1 MARILMADDDPR
13 MIDFVRLI
21 VELEGHH
28 LIAAHNGQAALDS
41 FDAQKPDLVLLDIM
55 MPGMCGMEVCSRLR
69 ERDPLVPILF
79 LSAKQQVTDR
89 IQGLHQGADDY
100 IIKPFNRQELL
111 ARVESAWRRS
121 QAIRKQ
127 TGLTTLERQVNGL
140 VLNADSRQTLYHSV
154 PLQLSRTEFDL
165 LWIFC
170 EYADR
175 VLQREFL
182 FEQVWGYASDSQS
195 RTVDNFTGRL
205 RKKLQ
210 AVQKLKQV
218 SHPTIESV
226 YGVGYRL
233 VSAQQVPK

>member
-21 VELEGHH
+21 LELEGHH
-28 LIAAHNGQAALDS
+28 LIAAQNGQMALES
-41 FDAQKPDLVLLDIM
+41 FVAHQPDLVLLDIM
-55 MPGMCGMEVCSRLR
+55 MPGMSGMEVCSRLR
-69 ERDPLVPILF
+69 ELDPLVPILF

-127 TGLTTLERQVNGL
+127 TGITKRERQVDGL
-140 VLNADSRQTLYHSV
+140 LLNADSRQAIYHAS
-154 PLQLSRTEFDL
+154 PLVLSRTEFDL
-165 LWIFC
+165 LWILC

-175 VLQREFL
+175 VLEREFL

-195 RTVDNFTGRL
+195 RTVDNFAGRL

-210 AVQKLKQV
+210 AIQQTKQL

-233 VSAQQVPK
+233 TSSSQNN